1 MVLGMPLG
9 ELVRDLRQARLWS
22 QADLAERLC
31 VESGQCTLTRQDIS
45 RWETGGTI
53 PRRRWLE
60 HLAQVLEVGT
70 DVLAREASLDR
81 VNRRQFLELSALTAA
96 HGKMAAELVASVAA
110 GDVGPLQTVQTTHG
124 TDLVIAA
131 LVDRPSM
138 PRLRRWMRDG
148 ASPVLRVNA
157 AGILAKVPDRDTS
170 YDVATCLA
178 GDAEVQQLYRTA
190 VLARTCALDWPAAER
205 LASDPTAAPNASYV
219 AARLAREVLNARDAG
234 ARWCS
239 AAMLRDLSPLLG

>member
-1 MVLGMPLG
+1 MVSVVPLG
-9 ELVRDLRQARLWS
+9 ALVRDLRESHAWS
-22 QADLAERLC
+22 QRDLAERLC
-31 VESGQCTLTRQDIS
+31 AQAGRCTLTREDIS

-53 PRRRWLE
+53 PGRRWQQS
-60 HLAQVLEVGT
+60 LASVLEISA

-96 HGKMAAELVASVAA
+96 HGKVASELVASVAA
-110 GDVGPLQTVQTTHG
+110 GDTGPLQSVQTTHG

-138 PRLRRWMRDG
+138 PTLRRWMRDG

-170 YDVATCLA
+170 QDVAMCLE
-178 GDAEVQQLYRTA
+178 GDTEVQALYKTA
-190 VLARTCALDWPAAER
+190 VLARTCALDWPVAER
-205 LASDPTAAPNASYV
+205 VASDPTVVSNASYV

>member
-1 MVLGMPLG
+1 MSVVPLG
-9 ELVRDLRQARLWS
+9 ALVRDLRESRGWSQRDLAARLC
-22 QADLAERLC
+22 ADAEH
-31 VESGQCTLTRQDIS
+31 CTLTREDIS

-53 PRRRWLE
+53 PRKRWQQ
-60 HLAQVLEVGT
+60 HLASVLEISAE
-70 DVLAREASLDR
+70 VLAREASLDR

-96 HGKMAAELVASVAA
+96 HGKVASELVASVAS
-110 GDVGPLQTVQTTHG
+110 GDIGPLQSMQTTHG

-170 YDVATCLA
+170 YDVATCLN
-178 GDAEVQQLYRTA
+178 GDAEVQRLYKAA
-190 VLARTCALDWPAAER
+190 VLARTCSLDWPVAER
-205 LASDPTAAPNASYV
+205 VASDPALAPNASYV
-219 AARLAREVLNARDAG
+219 AARLASEVLNARDAG

>member
-1 MVLGMPLG
+1 MSVVPLG
-9 ELVRDLRQARLWS
+9 ALVRDLRESRGWS
-22 QADLAERLC
+22 QRDLAERLC
-31 VESGQCTLTRQDIS
+31 ADAEHCTLTREDIS
-45 RWETGGTI
+45 RWESGRPI
-53 PRRRWLE
+53 PGRRWQQ
-60 HLAQVLEVGT
+60 HLASVLEVPA

-81 VNRRQFLELSALTAA
+81 VNRRRFLELSALTAA
-96 HGKMAAELVASVAA
+96 HGKVAAELVASVAA

-138 PRLRRWMRDG
+138 PKLRRWMRDG

-157 AGILAKVPDRDTS
+157 TGILAKVPDRDTS

-178 GDAEVQQLYRTA
+178 GDAEVQRLYRTA
-190 VLARTCALDWPAAER
+190 VLARTCALDWPVAER